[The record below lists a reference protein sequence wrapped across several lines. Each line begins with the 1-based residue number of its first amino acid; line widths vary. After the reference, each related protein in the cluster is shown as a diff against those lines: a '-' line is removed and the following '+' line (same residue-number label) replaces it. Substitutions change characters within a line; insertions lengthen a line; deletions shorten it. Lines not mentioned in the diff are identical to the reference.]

1 MEAIERRKLTLSKR
15 MKLSSN
21 KISTILLSRGTGI
34 GMIVILLILG
44 IRAPLFFDL
53 TNIMTVLKQGSVLT
67 MIALGLTAV
76 LIGGGFDMGAGA
88 LVQLTCNLSAGLLLA
103 GTSVVLTITSG
114 IAVGLGIGLLNAF
127 LVICIKIP
135 TFVATLGTMFIMQG
149 ITSWY
154 NDGKAL
160 TIKVIPGFAEL
171 GQGRIAI
178 IPVIFLIVIVVCV
191 ILHYFF
197 KHTKTGLRM
206 YATGENAA
214 AAKLRGLNTKK
225 YLLFSY
231 ILSGIILGFTGVL
244 QCSYN
249 YGASAIT
256 SGMDF
261 LIQALSA
268 AYLGS
273 TFSKTGELSVI
284 GTVISGMFIAALSNA
299 LIINGIS
306 NQQISGVLGIILI
319 LSILLTVIKKREIG
333 QVTIF

>member
-1 MEAIERRKLTLSKR
+1 MIKN
-15 MKLSSN
+15 MKSN
-21 KISTILLSRGTGI
+21 ASNISTVLLSRGTGI
-34 GMIVILLILG
+34 GMIIILFILG
-44 IRAPLFFDL
+44 LRAPLFFDL

-67 MIALGLTAV
+67 MIALGLTTV

-88 LVQLTCNLSAGLLLA
+88 LVQLTCNISAGMLLA
-103 GTSVVLTITSG
+103 GASAILALTAG
-114 IAVGLGIGLLNAF
+114 LGAGLAVGLVNAF
-127 LVICIKIP
+127 LVIIIKIP

-154 NDGKAL
+154 NAGKAL
-160 TIKVIPGFAEL
+160 TIKVIPEFAML
-171 GQGRIAI
+171 GQGRIAM
-178 IPVIFLIVIVVCV
+178 IPVIFIIVIIVCI
-191 ILHYFF
+191 ILNYFF
-197 KHTKTGLRM
+197 KHTRTGLRM
-206 YATGENAA
+206 YAAGENPAA
-214 AAKLRGLNTKK
+214 ARLRGLNTKW
-225 YLLFSY
+225 YLLLSY
-231 ILSGIILGFTGVL
+231 LLSGLILGFTGVL

-319 LSILLTVIKKREIG
+319 LSILLTVIKKRDIG

>member
-1 MEAIERRKLTLSKR
+1 MSKR
-15 MKLSSN
+15 EKLKSADVGN
-21 KISTILLSRGTGI
+21 ILLSRGTGI
-34 GMIVILLILG
+34 CMLIILFMLG
-44 IRAPLFFDL
+44 LRAPLFFDL
-53 TNIMTVLKQGSVLT
+53 NNIMTVLKQGSVLT
-67 MIALGLTAV
+67 MIALGLTTV

-88 LVQLTCNLSAGLLLA
+88 LVQFTCNLAAGMLIA
-103 GTSVVLTITSG
+103 GTSVAAVLTSG
-114 IAVGLGIGLLNAF
+114 IAVGLLIGILNAF
-127 LVICIKIP
+127 LVIVIKIP
-135 TFVATLGTMFIMQG
+135 TFVSTLGTMFILQG
-149 ITSWY
+149 MTSWY

-160 TIKVIPGFAEL
+160 TINAIDGFSVL

-178 IPVIFLIVIVVCV
+178 VPVIFLIVIAVCV
-191 ILHYFF
+191 ILNFLF
-197 KHTKTGLRM
+197 KHTSIGLRM

-214 AAKLRGLNTKK
+214 AAKLRGINTSK
-225 YLLFSY
+225 YLLLSY
-231 ILSGIILGFTGVL
+231 VLSGVILGFTGVL

-249 YGASAIT
+249 YGATAVI

-284 GTVISGMFIAALSNA
+284 GTVISGMFIAAMSNA

-306 NQQISGVLGIILI
+306 NQQISGVLGLILI

>member
-1 MEAIERRKLTLSKR
+1 MLDKKRLRPAKVGTL
-15 MKLSSN
+15 
-21 KISTILLSRGTGI
+21 LLGKGTGV
-34 GMIVILLILG
+34 GMVIILCLLGL
-44 IRAPLFFDL
+44 RAPLFFDI
-53 TNIMTVLKQGSVLT
+53 TNIMTILKQGSVLT

-88 LVQLTCNLSAGLLLA
+88 LVQLTCNLTAGLLIAGA
-103 GTSVVLTITSG
+103 GTAAAL
-114 IAVGLGIGLLNAF
+114 AF
-127 LVICIKIP
+127 
-135 TFVATLGTMFIMQG
+135 GMMFIMQG

-154 NDGKAL
+154 NGGKAL
-160 TIKVIPGFAEL
+160 TINSIPGFAVL

-178 IPVIFLIVIVVCV
+178 IPVIFLIVIVVC
-191 ILHYFF
+191 ILMNYFF

-206 YATGENAA
+206 YASGENPAA
-214 AAKLRGLNTKK
+214 ARLRGLNTRR
-225 YLLFSY
+225 YLLLSY
-231 ILSGIILGFTGVL
+231 VISGLILGFTGVL

-284 GTVISGMFIAALSNA
+284 GTVISGMFIAALSNG

>member
-1 MEAIERRKLTLSKR
+1 MDKK
-15 MKLSSN
+15 KLSSGN
-21 KISTILLSRGTGI
+21 IGMLLLSRGTGL
-34 GMIVILLILG
+34 GMLIILCLLG
-44 IRAPLFFDL
+44 LRAPLFFSI

-88 LVQLTCNLSAGLLLA
+88 LVQLTCNLSAGMLIA
-103 GTSVVLTITSG
+103 GTTAALALTSG
-114 IAVGLGIGLLNAF
+114 IAVGLGVGLINAF
-127 LVICIKIP
+127 LVVVMKIP
-135 TFVATLGTMFIMQG
+135 TFVATLGTMFVMQG

-154 NDGKAL
+154 NQGKAL
-160 TIKVIPGFAEL
+160 TINSIPGFAAL
-171 GQGRIAI
+171 GQGRIAV
-178 IPVIFLIVIVVCV
+178 IPAIFIIVIVIC
-191 ILHYFF
+191 IAMNYFF
-197 KHTKTGLRM
+197 KHTRTGLRM
-206 YATGENAA
+206 YAAGENPAA
-214 AAKLRGLNTKK
+214 ARLRGLNTKK

-231 ILSGIILGFTGVL
+231 MISGVILGFTGVL

-284 GTVISGMFIAALSNA
+284 GTVVSGMFIAALSNG

-306 NQQISGVLGIILI
+306 NQQISGVLGVILI

>member
-1 MEAIERRKLTLSKR
+1 
-15 MKLSSN
+15 
-21 KISTILLSRGTGI
+21 
-34 GMIVILLILG
+34 
-44 IRAPLFFDL
+44 
-53 TNIMTVLKQGSVLT
+53 
-67 MIALGLTAV
+67 
-76 LIGGGFDMGAGA
+76 
-88 LVQLTCNLSAGLLLA
+88 
-103 GTSVVLTITSG
+103 
-114 IAVGLGIGLLNAF
+114 
-127 LVICIKIP
+127 
-135 TFVATLGTMFIMQG
+135 
-149 ITSWY
+149 
-154 NDGKAL
+154 
-160 TIKVIPGFAEL
+160 
-171 GQGRIAI
+171 
-178 IPVIFLIVIVVCV
+178 
-191 ILHYFF
+191 
-197 KHTKTGLRM
+197 M

-225 YLLFSY
+225 YLLLSY

-299 LIINGIS
+299 LIIN
-306 NQQISGVLGIILI
+306 QQISGVLGIILI

>member
-1 MEAIERRKLTLSKR
+1 MLDKKRLRPAKVGTL
-15 MKLSSN
+15 
-21 KISTILLSRGTGI
+21 LLGKGTGV
-34 GMIVILLILG
+34 GMVIILCLLGL
-44 IRAPLFFDL
+44 RAPLFFDI
-53 TNIMTVLKQGSVLT
+53 TNIMTILKQGSVLT

-88 LVQLTCNLSAGLLLA
+88 LVQLTCNLTAGLLIAGA
-103 GTSVVLTITSG
+103 GTAAALTSG
-114 IAVGLGIGLLNAF
+114 ITVGIGVGAVNAF
-127 LVICIKIP
+127 LVIVMKIP

-154 NDGKAL
+154 NGGKAL
-160 TIKVIPGFAEL
+160 TINSIPGFAVL

-178 IPVIFLIVIVVCV
+178 IPVIFLIVIVVC
-191 ILHYFF
+191 ILMNYFF

-206 YATGENAA
+206 YASGENPAA
-214 AAKLRGLNTKK
+214 ARLRGLNTRR
-225 YLLFSY
+225 YLLLSY
-231 ILSGIILGFTGVL
+231 VISGLILGFTGVL

-284 GTVISGMFIAALSNA
+284 GTVISGMFIAALSNG

-319 LSILLTVIKKREIG
+319 LSILLTVIKKQIGRASCRER
-333 QVTIF
+333 V

>member
-1 MEAIERRKLTLSKR
+1 MV
-15 MKLSSN
+15 N
-21 KISTILLSRGTGI
+21 KIKINPAGISTILLSRGTGI
-34 GMIVILLILG
+34 GMIIILCVLG

-53 TNIMTVLKQGSVLT
+53 ANIMTVLKQGSVLT

-88 LVQLTCNLSAGLLLA
+88 LVQLTCNLSAGLIIA
-103 GTSVVLTITSG
+103 GTSAALALTTGVV
-114 IAVGLGIGLLNAF
+114 VGLCVGLINGF
-127 LVICIKIP
+127 LVIVVKIP
-135 TFVATLGTMFIMQG
+135 TFVATLGTMFVMQG
-149 ITSWY
+149 VTSWY
-154 NDGKAL
+154 NEGKAL
-160 TIKVIPGFAEL
+160 TIKVIPGFAML

-178 IPVIFLIVIVVCV
+178 IPVIFLIVIVVCI
-191 ILHYFF
+191 ILNYFF
-197 KHTKTGLRM
+197 KHTRTGLRM
-206 YATGENAA
+206 YATGENPAA
-214 AAKLRGLNTKK
+214 ARLKGLNTKK
-225 YLLFSY
+225 YLLLSY
-231 ILSGIILGFTGVL
+231 LLSGLILGFTGVL

-273 TFSKTGELSVI
+273 TFSRTGELSVI

-299 LIINGIS
+299 LIINGTS
-306 NQQISGVLGIILI
+306 NQQISGVLGVILI

>member
-1 MEAIERRKLTLSKR
+1 M
-15 MKLSSN
+15 N
-21 KISTILLSRGTGI
+21 KVKNLKSADIGSLLLNRGTGI
-34 GMIVILLILG
+34 GMIVILVILG
-44 IRAPLFFDL
+44 IRAPLFFDM
-53 TNIMTVLKQGSVLT
+53 TNLMAVLKQGSVLT

-88 LVQLTCNLSAGLLLA
+88 LVQLTCNIAAGLIIS
-103 GTSVVLTITSG
+103 GMNPMLTIPIG
-114 IAVGLGIGLLNAF
+114 IGIGLAMGLINAF
-127 LVICIKIP
+127 LVIVVKIP
-135 TFVATLGTMFIMQG
+135 TFVATLGTMFVMQG
-149 ITSWY
+149 ATSWY
-154 NDGKAL
+154 NNGEAL
-160 TIKVIPGFAEL
+160 TIKVMPGFAVL
-171 GQGRIAI
+171 GQGRIGI
-178 IPVIFLIVIVVCV
+178 IPVIFVIVILVCAV
-191 ILHYFF
+191 MHYFF
-197 KHTKTGLRM
+197 KHTRTGLHM
-206 YATGENAA
+206 YATGENPAA
-214 AAKLRGLNTKK
+214 ATLRGLKTKK
-225 YLLFSY
+225 YLLLSY
-231 ILSGIILGFTGVL
+231 VLSGIILGFTGVL

-273 TFSKTGELSVI
+273 TFSRTGELSVI

>member
-1 MEAIERRKLTLSKR
+1 M
-15 MKLSSN
+15 
-21 KISTILLSRGTGI
+21 
-34 GMIVILLILG
+34 
-44 IRAPLFFDL
+44 
-53 TNIMTVLKQGSVLT
+53 
-67 MIALGLTAV
+67 
-76 LIGGGFDMGAGA
+76 
-88 LVQLTCNLSAGLLLA
+88 
-103 GTSVVLTITSG
+103 
-114 IAVGLGIGLLNAF
+114 
-127 LVICIKIP
+127 
-135 TFVATLGTMFIMQG
+135 
-149 ITSWY
+149 
-154 NDGKAL
+154 
-160 TIKVIPGFAEL
+160 
-171 GQGRIAI
+171 
-178 IPVIFLIVIVVCV
+178 
-191 ILHYFF
+191 
-197 KHTKTGLRM
+197 
-206 YATGENAA
+206 
-214 AAKLRGLNTKK
+214 NTKK
-225 YLLFSY
+225 YLLLSY
-231 ILSGIILGFTGVL
+231 LLSGLILGFTGVL

>member
-1 MEAIERRKLTLSKR
+1 MI
-15 MKLSSN
+15 
-21 KISTILLSRGTGI
+21 IILC
-34 GMIVILLILG
+34 VLG

-53 TNIMTVLKQGSVLT
+53 ANIMTVLKQGSVLT

-88 LVQLTCNLSAGLLLA
+88 LVQLTCNLSAGLIIA
-103 GTSVVLTITSG
+103 GTSAALALTTGVV
-114 IAVGLGIGLLNAF
+114 VGLCVGLINGF
-127 LVICIKIP
+127 LVIVVKIP
-135 TFVATLGTMFIMQG
+135 TFVATLGTMFVMQG
-149 ITSWY
+149 VTSWY
-154 NDGKAL
+154 NEGKAL
-160 TIKVIPGFAEL
+160 TIKVIPGFAML

-178 IPVIFLIVIVVCV
+178 IPVIFLIVIVVCI
-191 ILHYFF
+191 ILNYFF
-197 KHTKTGLRM
+197 KHTRTGLRM
-206 YATGENAA
+206 YATGENPAA
-214 AAKLRGLNTKK
+214 ARLKGLNTKK
-225 YLLFSY
+225 YLLLSY
-231 ILSGIILGFTGVL
+231 LLSGLILGFTGVL

-273 TFSKTGELSVI
+273 TFSRTGELSVI

-299 LIINGIS
+299 LIINGTS
-306 NQQISGVLGIILI
+306 NQQISGVLGVILI

>member
-1 MEAIERRKLTLSKR
+1 MA
-15 MKLSSN
+15 N
-21 KISTILLSRGTGI
+21 KIKINPAGINTILLSRGTGI
-34 GMIVILLILG
+34 GMIIILCILG

-53 TNIMTVLKQGSVLT
+53 ANIMTVLKQGSVLT

-88 LVQLTCNLSAGLLLA
+88 LVQLTCNLSAGLIIA
-103 GTSVVLTITSG
+103 GTSAALALTTG
-114 IAVGLGIGLLNAF
+114 VAVGLCVGLVNGF
-127 LVICIKIP
+127 LVIIVKIP
-135 TFVATLGTMFIMQG
+135 TFVATLGTMFVMQG
-149 ITSWY
+149 VTSWY
-154 NDGKAL
+154 NEGKAL
-160 TIKVIPGFAEL
+160 TIKVIPGFAML
-171 GQGRIAI
+171 GQGRIAM
-178 IPVIFLIVIVVCV
+178 IPVIFLIVIAVCI
-191 ILHYFF
+191 ILNYFF
-197 KHTKTGLRM
+197 KHTRTGLRM
-206 YATGENAA
+206 YATGENPA
-214 AAKLRGLNTKK
+214 AAKLKGLNTKK
-225 YLLFSY
+225 YLLLSY
-231 ILSGIILGFTGVL
+231 LLSGLILGFTGVL

-273 TFSKTGELSVI
+273 TFSRTGELSVI

-306 NQQISGVLGIILI
+306 NQQISGVLGVILI

>member
-1 MEAIERRKLTLSKR
+1 M
-15 MKLSSN
+15 
-21 KISTILLSRGTGI
+21 LLSRGTGI
-34 GMIVILLILG
+34 GMIVVLIMLG

-53 TNIMTVLKQGSVLT
+53 NNIMNVLKQGSVLT
-67 MIALGLTAV
+67 MIAIGLTAV

-88 LVQLTCNLSAGLLLA
+88 LVQLTCNLAAGMIIAGAGAVFALTAGITAGL
-103 GTSVVLTITSG
+103 
-114 IAVGLGIGLLNAF
+114 AVGLINAF
-127 LVICIKIP
+127 LVIIVKIP
-135 TFVATLGTMFIMQG
+135 TFVATLGTMFVMQG

-160 TIKVIPGFAEL
+160 TIKVIPGFAML
-171 GQGRIAI
+171 GQGRIAV
-178 IPVIFLIVIVVCV
+178 IPVIFVIVIVMCF
-191 ILHYFF
+191 ILNYFF
-197 KHTKTGLRM
+197 KHTMTGLRM
-206 YATGENAA
+206 YAAGENPA
-214 AAKLRGLNTKK
+214 AAKLKGLNTRK
-225 YLLFSY
+225 YLLYSY
-231 ILSGIILGFTGVL
+231 VLSGGILGFTGVL

-249 YGASAIT
+249 YGASAVT

-273 TFSKTGELSVI
+273 TFSKTGELSMI

>member
-1 MEAIERRKLTLSKR
+1 MLDKK
-15 MKLSSN
+15 N
-21 KISTILLSRGTGI
+21 KCNSANIGALLLSRGTGL
-34 GMIVILLILG
+34 GMIVILCLLG
-44 IRAPLFFDL
+44 LRAPLFFEM

-88 LVQLTCNLSAGLLLA
+88 LVQ
-103 GTSVVLTITSG
+103 VTITSG
-114 IAVGLGIGLLNAF
+114 IAVGLLVGLINAF
-127 LVICIKIP
+127 LVIIVKIP
-135 TFVATLGTMFIMQG
+135 TFVATLGTMFVMQG
-149 ITSWY
+149 VTSWY

-160 TIKVIPGFAEL
+160 TIKAIPGFTVL

-178 IPVIFLIVIVVCV
+178 IPVIFLIVIAVCAV
-191 ILHYFF
+191 LHYFF
-197 KHTKTGLRM
+197 KHTRTGLRM
-206 YATGENAA
+206 YATGENPAA
-214 AAKLRGLNTKK
+214 ATLRGLNTKK
-225 YLLFSY
+225 YLLLSY
-231 ILSGIILGFTGVL
+231 LLSGLILGFTGVL

-273 TFSKTGELSVI
+273 TFSRTGELSVI

>member
-1 MEAIERRKLTLSKR
+1 MV
-15 MKLSSN
+15 N
-21 KISTILLSRGTGI
+21 KIKINPAGISTILLSRGTGI
-34 GMIVILLILG
+34 GMIIILCVLG

-53 TNIMTVLKQGSVLT
+53 ANIMTVLKQGSVLT

-88 LVQLTCNLSAGLLLA
+88 LVQLTCNLSAGLIIA
-103 GTSVVLTITSG
+103 GTSAALALTTG
-114 IAVGLGIGLLNAF
+114 VAVGLCVGLINGF
-127 LVICIKIP
+127 LVIVVKIP
-135 TFVATLGTMFIMQG
+135 TFVATLGTMFVMQG
-149 ITSWY
+149 VTSWY
-154 NDGKAL
+154 NGGKAL
-160 TIKVIPGFAEL
+160 TIKVIPGFAML

-178 IPVIFLIVIVVCV
+178 IPVIFLIVIAVCI
-191 ILHYFF
+191 ILNYFF
-197 KHTKTGLRM
+197 KHTRTGIRM
-206 YATGENAA
+206 YATGENPA
-214 AAKLRGLNTKK
+214 AAKLKGLNTKK
-225 YLLFSY
+225 YLLLSY
-231 ILSGIILGFTGVL
+231 LLSGLILGFTGVL

-273 TFSKTGELSVI
+273 TFSRTGELSVI

-299 LIINGIS
+299 LIINGTS
-306 NQQISGVLGIILI
+306 NQQISGVLGVILI

>member
-1 MEAIERRKLTLSKR
+1 MSTGKLNLHKTGF
-15 MKLSSN
+15 SN
-21 KISTILLSRGTGI
+21 TLLSRGTGI
-34 GMIVILLILG
+34 GMIVILVILG

-53 TNIMTVLKQGSVLT
+53 SNIMTVLKQGSVLT

-88 LVQLTCNLSAGLLLA
+88 LVQLTSNLSAGLLIA
-103 GTSVVLTITSG
+103 GTGAALAVTSG
-114 IAVGLGIGLLNAF
+114 AAVGLGIGILNAF
-127 LVICIKIP
+127 LVIIMKIP
-135 TFVATLGTMFIMQG
+135 TFVATLGTMFVMQG

-154 NDGKAL
+154 NQGKAL
-160 TIKVIPGFAEL
+160 TIKVIPGFAVL
-171 GQGRIAI
+171 GQGRIAML
-178 IPVIFLIVIVVCV
+178 PVIFLIVIVVC
-191 ILHYFF
+191 ICLHWFF
-197 KHTKTGLRM
+197 KHTRVGLRM
-206 YATGENAA
+206 YATGENPA
-214 AAKLRGLNTKK
+214 AAKLRGVNTKW
-225 YLLFSY
+225 YLLLSY
-231 ILSGIILGFTGVL
+231 SLSGVLLGFTGVL

-273 TFSKTGELSVI
+273 TFSRTGELSVV

-306 NQQISGVLGIILI
+306 NQQISGVLGLILI